1 MHIYDKD
8 FTQTELPMT
17 KQEIRAISGQGSPT
31 VSPLSRL
38 SKPQDT

>member
-17 KQEIRAISGQGSPT
+17 KQAILKKRINIHHTYKARTYS
-31 VSPLSRL
+31 
-38 SKPQDT
+38 